1 MSLLIFYCKDLV
13 IGQLFIDYFFLVEL
27 NELVASL
34 DARWEAHSRVSR
46 VQRPPMK
53 TRREGQASTRP
64 VLETPEWAVTNE
76 L

>member
-34 DARWEAHSRVSR
+34 DARWEAHSRVLR
-46 VQRPPMK
+46 VLQISNIKR
-53 TRREGQASTRP
+53 A
-64 VLETPEWAVTNE
+64 TNIRVSYTVS
-76 L
+76 LKI